1 MLTCQCG
8 SQDFADLRLYYT
20 DSDPEYGSDEGE
32 VYSRIEHR
40 NRELQTI
47 YRAWQHVDFSIPR
60 GYKLRSRGFGET
72 PRDYRERRRRENYE
86 AMSDEAKLWHDAGVN
101 SFNFKG
107 IKTGIEDG
115 VREPNEPILLRINL
129 VTKMCTSCGKTDVY
143 GDVAKYNPII
153 DTLHAL
159 AVEKL
164 NSMEQE
170 EQRESDAL
178 KEAINQRNAADAE
191 IERLKEE
198 LAKAEQVH
206 DDANERVGD
215 GRKNLSDQNQN
226 VFNPFKKNRK

>member
-1 MLTCQCG
+1 MGLEILMNPYFLVIDLT
-8 SQDFADLRLYYT
+8 
-20 DSDPEYGSDEGE
+20 
-32 VYSRIEHR
+32 
-40 NRELQTI
+40 
-47 YRAWQHVDFSIPR
+47 
-60 GYKLRSRGFGET
+60 
-72 PRDYRERRRRENYE
+72 
-86 AMSDEAKLWHDAGVN
+86 
-101 SFNFKG
+101 
-107 IKTGIEDG
+107 
-115 VREPNEPILLRINL
+115 
-129 VTKMCTSCGKTDVY
+129 TKMCTSCGKTDVY

-170 EQRESDAL
+170 EQRESDIL

-226 VFNPFKKNRK
+226 VFNPYKKNRR

>member
-1 MLTCQCG
+1 MLPCQCG
-8 SQDFADLRLYYT
+8 SQDFADSRLYHT
-20 DSDPEYGSDEGE
+20 DSDPEYGSSEGE

-40 NRELQTI
+40 SMELQTI
-47 YRAWQHVDFSIPR
+47 FRAWQHVNFSIPR
-60 GYKLRSRGFGET
+60 GNKLLSLSRGFGET
-72 PRDYRERRRRENYE
+72 SRDYGERRRRENYE
-86 AMSDEAKLWHDAGVN
+86 AMGDEAKLWHDAGVN

-115 VREPNEPILLRINL
+115 VRAPNEPILLRINL

-215 GRKNLSDQNQN
+215 GRKNLSD
-226 VFNPFKKNRK
+226 

>member
-1 MLTCQCG
+1 M
-8 SQDFADLRLYYT
+8 F
-20 DSDPEYGSDEGE
+20 
-32 VYSRIEHR
+32 
-40 NRELQTI
+40 
-47 YRAWQHVDFSIPR
+47 
-60 GYKLRSRGFGET
+60 
-72 PRDYRERRRRENYE
+72 
-86 AMSDEAKLWHDAGVN
+86 
-101 SFNFKG
+101 
-107 IKTGIEDG
+107 TG
-115 VREPNEPILLRINL
+115 
-129 VTKMCTSCGKTDVY
+129 CS
-143 GDVAKYNPII
+143 KYNPII

-170 EQRESDAL
+170 EQHESDIL

-226 VFNPFKKNRK
+226 VFNPYKKNRR